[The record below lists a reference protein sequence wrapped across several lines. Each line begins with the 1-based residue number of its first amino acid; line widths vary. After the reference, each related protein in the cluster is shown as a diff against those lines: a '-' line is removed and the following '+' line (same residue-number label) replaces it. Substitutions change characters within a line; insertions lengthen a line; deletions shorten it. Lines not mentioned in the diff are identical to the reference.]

1 MGFGEDLLIGG
12 TVGFGAY
19 EFFRHYLFGDGLGSG
34 YDGPPDYSGSHG
46 GLEDDSPC
54 G

>member
-19 EFFRHYLFGDGLGSG
+19 ELFRHYLFGDGFGSEYG
-34 YDGPPDYSGSHG
+34 GPPGYSGLHDD
-46 GLEDDSPC
+46 LEDDCP
-54 G
+54 GG